1 MLKDTVE
8 ITKLEDGKFEL
19 TRVLTETVDRLT
31 MENNLQSLKQTE
43 EQLLDQLEAVR
54 LKAKNIED
62 ALELTQDNDK
72 VKGKGAV
79 VNLKKKG

>member
-8 ITKLEDGKFEL
+8 ITKLENGKYEL
-19 TRVLTETVDRLT
+19 TRVLTETVDQLAL
-31 MENNLQSLKQTE
+31 ENQLQALKQTE
-43 EQLLDQLEAVR
+43 EQLIDQLEATR
-54 LKAKNIED
+54 NNMKNIED
-62 ALELTQDNDK
+62 ALELTQNNDK